1 MPDPP
6 EPRVLAGRPTVR
18 TPEGERVLDEDDIVA
33 FPAGRSGAQCAYNDS
48 KEPVRYLTLSTMNAP
63 DVVAY
68 PDSGKVGV
76 INRPPGSAGDEDE
89 LAASFRL
96 EDQVDSWD

>member
-18 TPEGERVLDEDDIVA
+18 TPEGGRVLDEGDIVA
-33 FPAGRSGAQCAYNDS
+33 FPAGRSGAQCSYNDS

-68 PDSGKVGV
+68 PDSGKV
-76 INRPPGSAGDEDE
+76 A
-89 LAASFRL
+89 
-96 EDQVDSWD
+96 